1 MSDYKTIERELL
13 GIGQAE
19 MQNIVFQILDKQYT
33 PTNIVNLGSAIG
45 VQTTRYGTPDVF
57 LQLSNGNYIYAE
69 VTIQKNQLL
78 DKIKKDI
85 EKCKENAKI
94 LLDKNANVEKVIF
107 ACVGKIETYE
117 LQECQNLCR
126 DFCID
131 SKVPFEFW
139 GLDKLS
145 ALLLHTYQ
153 SIAVS
158 ELNIKFDGFTSP

>member
-33 PTNIVNLGSAIG
+33 PTNIVNLGSARG

-94 LLDKNANVEKVIF
+94 LLDKNANV
-107 ACVGKIETYE
+107 
-117 LQECQNLCR
+117 
-126 DFCID
+126 
-131 SKVPFEFW
+131 
-139 GLDKLS
+139 
-145 ALLLHTYQ
+145 
-153 SIAVS
+153 
-158 ELNIKFDGFTSP
+158 